1 MFTLELKAGAGG
13 MLPAARLS
21 FMAAVKGAAAL
32 SAVAVSSLDGELVWA
47 TYACSDVRS
56 HHSALC
62 IWPYYISSWR
72 KCCFCLLAREVHED
86 FLVQDRAAGK

>member
-32 SAVAVSSLDGELVWA
+32 SAVAVSSLDGELAWA
-47 TYACSDVRS
+47 SYACWNVRS
-56 HHSALC
+56 HNAALF
-62 IWPYYISSWR
+62 IWSPLLPSLCE
-72 KCCFCLLAREVHED
+72 CCFCVLARKIHED
-86 FLVQDRAAGK
+86 FLVPDRAAGK

>member
-21 FMAAVKGAAAL
+21 FMAAAKGAAAL

-47 TYACSDVRS
+47 SYACSDVRPHNAALS
-56 HHSALC
+56 FGHTFCHGASIASAC
-62 IWPYYISSWR
+62 
-72 KCCFCLLAREVHED
+72 
-86 FLVQDRAAGK
+86 